1 MGKIVC
7 SCCLFWNILFI
18 EFLDKTICCFIL
30 DGEYLEDLYRKGFLR
45 ILNDNNWFERVVEL
59 IYLIIIKSIE

>member
-1 MGKIVC
+1 M
-7 SCCLFWNILFI
+7 
-18 EFLDKTICCFIL
+18 ICCFIL